1 MNILIIGTG
10 YVGLVSGT
18 CFSEFGY
25 KVTCVDHDSNKIKNL
40 KKGIIPIYEP
50 GLNELVNKNLNNK
63 NLNFDTNLNKYLNK
77 SDCVF
82 LAVGTPSRRGDGH
95 ADLKFIFRAVEEIC
109 LNLKKKIVLVTKSTV
124 PVGTAKK
131 IKELIKKLNKED
143 LVCVASNPEFL
154 REGSAINDFLRPDRV
169 VIGTNDQHSKKL
181 LNKLYS
187 PLNIRQVPMV
197 NTDTETSELIKYA
210 SNSFLA
216 TKITFINEIARFCK
230 KTGTNIN
237 DFSRAM
243 GLDKRIGPKF
253 LHSGPG
259 YGGSCFPK
267 DTLAMSKIFKDK
279 KIRFNIVD
287 TVIKTNNKI
296 KEDLSKDILKVIR
309 ANKVNKILFLGL
321 SFKPETDDI
330 RESSSIFIINYLIKK
345 NKNLIIS
352 AHDPVAIPNCKKEKL
367 KVNYYTDLEKSFQKQ
382 EMVIIATEWNIYRSI
397 NFENLYKE
405 MNSNIIYDLRN
416 IYSSNKEIPKIGFKY
431 YSITSK

>member
-1 MNILIIGTG
+1 MNILVIGTG
-10 YVGLVSGT
+10 YVGLVSGA

-25 KVTCVDHDSNKIKNL
+25 KVTCLDQDNIKIKNL

-50 GLNELVNKNLNNK
+50 GLNELVKKNITNR

-95 ADLKFIFRAVEEIC
+95 ADLKFVFKAVEEIC
-109 LNLKKKIVLVTKSTV
+109 LKITKKIVLVTKSTV

-131 IKELIKKLNKED
+131 IENVIKKLNKQN
-143 LVCVASNPEFL
+143 LITVASNPEFL

-169 VIGTNDQHSKKL
+169 VIGTNDTYSKEL

-187 PLNIRQVPMV
+187 PLNILQVPIV

-216 TKITFINEIARFCK
+216 TKITFINEIASFCK
-230 KTGTNIN
+230 KTGANIN
-237 DFSRAM
+237 DVSKAM
-243 GLDKRIGPKF
+243 GLDKRIGSKF

-267 DTLAMSKIFKDK
+267 DTLAMSRIFKDK
-279 KIRFNIVD
+279 KIKFSIVD

-296 KEDLSKDILKVIR
+296 KEDLSKEILKIIK
-309 ANKVNKILFLGL
+309 ANKINKILFLGL

-330 RESSSIFIINYLIKK
+330 RESSSIFIINYLLKK

-367 KVNYYTDLEKSFQKQ
+367 KIHYHEDLKKSYKKQ
-382 EMVIIATEWNIYRSI
+382 EMIIIATEWNIYRSI
-397 NFENLYKE
+397 NFDDLYKE
-405 MNSNIIYDLRN
+405 MSSHLIYDLRN
-416 IYSSNKEIPKIGFKY
+416 IYSGNKEILKLGFKY
-431 YSITSK
+431 HSISSK

>member
-1 MNILIIGTG
+1 MNILVIGTG
-10 YVGLVSGT
+10 YVGLVSGA

-25 KVTCVDHDSNKIKNL
+25 KVTCLDQNNIKIKNL

-50 GLNELVNKNLNNK
+50 GLNELVKKNITNR

-95 ADLKFIFRAVEEIC
+95 ADLKFVFKAVEEIC
-109 LNLKKKIVLVTKSTV
+109 LKITKKIVLVTKSTV

-131 IKELIKKLNKED
+131 IENVIKKLNKQN
-143 LVCVASNPEFL
+143 LITVASNPEFL

-169 VIGTNDQHSKKL
+169 VIGTNDTYSKEL

-187 PLNIRQVPMV
+187 PLNILQVPIV

-216 TKITFINEIARFCK
+216 TKITFINEIASFCK
-230 KTGTNIN
+230 KTGANIS
-237 DFSRAM
+237 DVSKAM
-243 GLDKRIGPKF
+243 GLDKRIGSKF

-267 DTLAMSKIFKDK
+267 DTLAMSRIFKDK
-279 KIRFNIVD
+279 KIKFSIVD

-296 KEDLSKDILKVIR
+296 KEDLSKEILKIIK
-309 ANKVNKILFLGL
+309 ANKINKILFLGL

-330 RESSSIFIINYLIKK
+330 RE
-345 NKNLIIS
+345 
-352 AHDPVAIPNCKKEKL
+352 
-367 KVNYYTDLEKSFQKQ
+367 
-382 EMVIIATEWNIYRSI
+382 
-397 NFENLYKE
+397 
-405 MNSNIIYDLRN
+405 
-416 IYSSNKEIPKIGFKY
+416 
-431 YSITSK
+431 

>member
-1 MNILIIGTG
+1 MNILIVGTG

-25 KVTCVDHDSNKIKNL
+25 KVTCIDHDGTKIKNL
-40 KKGIIPIYEP
+40 KKGIVPIYEP
-50 GLNELVNKNLNNK
+50 GLNEIVKKNLTNK

-95 ADLKFIFRAVEEIC
+95 ADLKFIFQAVEEIC
-109 LNLKKKIVLVTKSTV
+109 SKLTKKIVLVTKSTV

-131 IKELIKKLNKED
+131 IENIIKKLNKEN
-143 LVCVASNPEFL
+143 LVSVASNPEFL

-169 VIGTNDQHSKKL
+169 VIGTNDKYSKEL
-181 LNKLYS
+181 LNTLYS
-187 PLNIRQVPMV
+187 PLNIRHVPIV

-216 TKITFINEIARFCK
+216 TKITFINEIATFCK
-230 KTGTNIN
+230 KTGTNI
-237 DFSRAM
+237 DDVSRAM

-267 DTLAMSKIFKDK
+267 DTLAMSRIFKDK
-279 KIRFNIVD
+279 KIKFNIVD
-287 TVIKTNNKI
+287 TVIKTNDKI
-296 KEDLSKDILKVIR
+296 KEDLAKDILKVIK

-321 SFKPETDDI
+321 AFKPETDDI
-330 RESSSIFIINYLIKK
+330 RESSSVFIINYLLKK
-345 NKNLIIS
+345 NKNLTIS

-367 KVNYYTDLEKSFQKQ
+367 KINYYTDLKKSFQKK
-382 EMVIIATEWNIYRSI
+382 EMIIIATEWNIYRSI
-397 NFENLYKE
+397 NFENLHKE
-405 MNSNIIYDLRN
+405 MNSNIIYDLRG
-416 IYSSNKEIPKIGFKY
+416 IYSGNKKISQLGFKY
-431 YSITSK
+431 HSITSK

>member
-1 MNILIIGTG
+1 MNILVIGTG
-10 YVGLVSGT
+10 YVGLVSGA

-25 KVTCVDHDSNKIKNL
+25 KVTCLDQDNIKIKNL

-50 GLNELVNKNLNNK
+50 GLNELVKKNITNR

-95 ADLKFIFRAVEEIC
+95 ADLKFVFKAVEEIC
-109 LNLKKKIVLVTKSTV
+109 LKITKKIVLVTKSTV

-131 IKELIKKLNKED
+131 IENVIKKLNKQN
-143 LVCVASNPEFL
+143 LITVASNPEFL

-169 VIGTNDQHSKKL
+169 VIGTNDTYSKEL

-187 PLNIRQVPMV
+187 PLNILQVPIV

-216 TKITFINEIARFCK
+216 TKITFINEIASFCK
-230 KTGTNIN
+230 KTGANIN
-237 DFSRAM
+237 DVSKAM
-243 GLDKRIGPKF
+243 GLDKRIGSKF
-253 LHSGPG
+253 LHPGPG

-267 DTLAMSKIFKDK
+267 DTLAMSRIFKDK
-279 KIRFNIVD
+279 KIKFSIVD

-296 KEDLSKDILKVIR
+296 KEDLSKEILKIIK
-309 ANKVNKILFLGL
+309 ANKINKILFLGL

-330 RESSSIFIINYLIKK
+330 RESSSIFIINYLLKK
-345 NKNLIIS
+345 NKNLVIS

-367 KVNYYTDLEKSFQKQ
+367 KIHYHEDLKKSYKKQ
-382 EMVIIATEWNIYRSI
+382 EMIIIATEWNIYRSI
-397 NFENLYKE
+397 NFDDLYKE
-405 MNSNIIYDLRN
+405 MSSHLIYDLRN
-416 IYSSNKEIPKIGFKY
+416 IYSGNKEILKLGFKY
-431 YSITSK
+431 HSISSK

>member
-1 MNILIIGTG
+1 MNILVIGTG
-10 YVGLVSGT
+10 YVGLVSGA

-25 KVTCVDHDSNKIKNL
+25 KVTCLDQDNIKIKNL

-50 GLNELVNKNLNNK
+50 GLNELVKKNITNR

-95 ADLKFIFRAVEEIC
+95 ADLKFVFKAVEEIC
-109 LNLKKKIVLVTKSTV
+109 LKITKKIVLVTKSTV

-131 IKELIKKLNKED
+131 IENVIKKLNKQN
-143 LVCVASNPEFL
+143 LITVASNPEFL

-169 VIGTNDQHSKKL
+169 VIGTNDTYSKEL

-187 PLNIRQVPMV
+187 PLNILQVPIV

-216 TKITFINEIARFCK
+216 TKITFINEIASFCK
-230 KTGTNIN
+230 KTGANIN
-237 DFSRAM
+237 DVSKAM
-243 GLDKRIGPKF
+243 GLDKRIGSKF

-267 DTLAMSKIFKDK
+267 DTLAMSRIFKDK
-279 KIRFNIVD
+279 KIKFSIVD

-296 KEDLSKDILKVIR
+296 KEDLSKEILKIIK
-309 ANKVNKILFLGL
+309 ANKINKILFLGL

-330 RESSSIFIINYLIKK
+330 RESSSIFIINYLLKK

-367 KVNYYTDLEKSFQKQ
+367 KINYYEDLKKSYKKQ
-382 EMVIIATEWNIYRSI
+382 EMIIIATEWNIYRSI
-397 NFENLYKE
+397 NFDDLYKE
-405 MNSNIIYDLRN
+405 MSSHLIYDLRN
-416 IYSSNKEIPKIGFKY
+416 IYSGNKEILKLGFKY
-431 YSITSK
+431 HSISSK

>member
-1 MNILIIGTG
+1 MNILVIGTG
-10 YVGLVSGT
+10 YVGLVSGA

-25 KVTCVDHDSNKIKNL
+25 KVTCLDQDNIKIKNL

-50 GLNELVNKNLNNK
+50 GLNELVKKNITNR

-95 ADLKFIFRAVEEIC
+95 ADLKFVFKAVEEIC
-109 LNLKKKIVLVTKSTV
+109 LKITKKIVLVTKSTV

-131 IKELIKKLNKED
+131 IENVIKKLNKQN
-143 LVCVASNPEFL
+143 LITVASNPEFL

-169 VIGTNDQHSKKL
+169 VIGTNDTYSKEL

-187 PLNIRQVPMV
+187 PLNILQVPIV

-216 TKITFINEIARFCK
+216 TKITFINEIASFCK
-230 KTGTNIN
+230 KTGANIN
-237 DFSRAM
+237 DVSKAM
-243 GLDKRIGPKF
+243 GLDKRIGSKF
-253 LHSGPG
+253 LHPGPG

-267 DTLAMSKIFKDK
+267 DTLAMSRIFKDK
-279 KIRFNIVD
+279 KIKFSIVD

-296 KEDLSKDILKVIR
+296 KEDLSKEILKIIK
-309 ANKVNKILFLGL
+309 ANKINKILFLGL

-330 RESSSIFIINYLIKK
+330 RESSSIFIINYLLKK

-367 KVNYYTDLEKSFQKQ
+367 KIHYYEDLKKSYKKQ
-382 EMVIIATEWNIYRSI
+382 EMIIIATEWNIYRSI
-397 NFENLYKE
+397 NFDDLYKE
-405 MNSNIIYDLRN
+405 MSSHLIYDLRN
-416 IYSSNKEIPKIGFKY
+416 IYSGNKEILKLGFKY
-431 YSITSK
+431 HSISSK

>member
-1 MNILIIGTG
+1 MNILVIGTG
-10 YVGLVSGT
+10 YVGLVSGA

-25 KVTCVDHDSNKIKNL
+25 KVTCLDQDNIKIKNL

-50 GLNELVNKNLNNK
+50 GLNELVKKNITNR

-95 ADLKFIFRAVEEIC
+95 ADLKFVFKAVEEIC
-109 LNLKKKIVLVTKSTV
+109 LKITKKIVLVTKSTV

-131 IKELIKKLNKED
+131 IENVIKKLNKQN
-143 LVCVASNPEFL
+143 LITVASNPEFL

-169 VIGTNDQHSKKL
+169 VIGTNDTYSKEL

-187 PLNIRQVPMV
+187 PLNILQVPIV

-216 TKITFINEIARFCK
+216 TKITFINEIASFCK
-230 KTGTNIN
+230 KTGANIS
-237 DFSRAM
+237 DVSKAM
-243 GLDKRIGPKF
+243 GLDKRIGSKF

-267 DTLAMSKIFKDK
+267 DTLAMSRIFKDK
-279 KIRFNIVD
+279 KIKFSIVD

-296 KEDLSKDILKVIR
+296 KEDLSKEILKIIK
-309 ANKVNKILFLGL
+309 ANKINKILFLGL

-330 RESSSIFIINYLIKK
+330 RESSSIFIINYLLKK

-367 KVNYYTDLEKSFQKQ
+367 KILYHEDLKKSYKKQ
-382 EMVIIATEWNIYRSI
+382 EMIIIATEWNIYRSI
-397 NFENLYKE
+397 NFDDLYKE
-405 MNSNIIYDLRN
+405 MSSHLIYDLRN
-416 IYSSNKEIPKIGFKY
+416 IYSRNKEILKLGFKY
-431 YSITSK
+431 HSISSK

>member
-131 IKELIKKLNKED
+131 IKELIKKLDKED

-237 DFSRAM
+237 DVSRAM

>member
-1 MNILIIGTG
+1 MNILVIGTG
-10 YVGLVSGT
+10 YVGLVSGA

-25 KVTCVDHDSNKIKNL
+25 KVTCLDQDNIKIKNL

-50 GLNELVNKNLNNK
+50 GLNELVKKNITNR

-95 ADLKFIFRAVEEIC
+95 ADLKFVFKAVEEIC
-109 LNLKKKIVLVTKSTV
+109 LKITKKIVLVTKSTV

-131 IKELIKKLNKED
+131 IENVIKKLNKQN
-143 LVCVASNPEFL
+143 LITVASNPEFL

-169 VIGTNDQHSKKL
+169 VIGTNDTYSKEL

-187 PLNIRQVPMV
+187 PLNILQVPIV

-216 TKITFINEIARFCK
+216 TKITFINEIASFCK
-230 KTGTNIN
+230 KTGANIN
-237 DFSRAM
+237 DVSKAM
-243 GLDKRIGPKF
+243 GLDKRIGSKF

-267 DTLAMSKIFKDK
+267 DTLAMSRIFKDK
-279 KIRFNIVD
+279 KIKFSIVD

-296 KEDLSKDILKVIR
+296 KEDLSKEILKIIK
-309 ANKVNKILFLGL
+309 ANKINKILFLGL

-330 RESSSIFIINYLIKK
+330 RESSSIFIINYLLKK

-367 KVNYYTDLEKSFQKQ
+367 KINYYKDLKKSYKKQ
-382 EMVIIATEWNIYRSI
+382 EMIIIATEWNIYRSI
-397 NFENLYKE
+397 NFDDLYKE
-405 MNSNIIYDLRN
+405 MSSHLIYDLRN
-416 IYSSNKEIPKIGFKY
+416 IYSGNKEILKLGFKY
-431 YSITSK
+431 HSISSK

>member
-1 MNILIIGTG
+1 MNILVIGTG
-10 YVGLVSGT
+10 YVGLVSGA

-25 KVTCVDHDSNKIKNL
+25 KVTCLDQDNIKIKNL

-50 GLNELVNKNLNNK
+50 GLNELVKKNITNR

-95 ADLKFIFRAVEEIC
+95 ADLKFVFKAVEEIC
-109 LNLKKKIVLVTKSTV
+109 LKITKKIVLVTKSTV

-131 IKELIKKLNKED
+131 IENVIKKLNKQN
-143 LVCVASNPEFL
+143 LITVASNPEFL

-169 VIGTNDQHSKKL
+169 VIGTNDTYSKEL

-187 PLNIRQVPMV
+187 PLNILQVPIV

-216 TKITFINEIARFCK
+216 TKITFINEIASFCK
-230 KTGTNIN
+230 KTGANIN
-237 DFSRAM
+237 DVSKAM
-243 GLDKRIGPKF
+243 GLDKRIGSKF

-267 DTLAMSKIFKDK
+267 DTLAMSRIFKDK
-279 KIRFNIVD
+279 KIKFSIVD

-296 KEDLSKDILKVIR
+296 KEDLSKEILKIIK
-309 ANKVNKILFLGL
+309 ANKINKILFLGL

-330 RESSSIFIINYLIKK
+330 RESSSIFIINYLLKK

-367 KVNYYTDLEKSFQKQ
+367 KIHYHKDLKKSYKKQ
-382 EMVIIATEWNIYRSI
+382 EMIIIATEWNIYRSI
-397 NFENLYKE
+397 NFDDLYKE
-405 MNSNIIYDLRN
+405 MSSHLIYDLRN
-416 IYSSNKEIPKIGFKY
+416 IYSGNKEILKLGFKY
-431 YSITSK
+431 HSISSK

>member
-1 MNILIIGTG
+1 MNILVIGTG
-10 YVGLVSGT
+10 YVGLVSGA

-25 KVTCVDHDSNKIKNL
+25 KVICVDHDNIKIKNL

-50 GLNELVNKNLNNK
+50 GLNELVKKNIINKNLK
-63 NLNFDTNLNKYLNK
+63 FDSNLNKYLNK

-95 ADLKFIFRAVEEIC
+95 ADLKFIFKAVEEIC
-109 LNLKKKIVLVTKSTV
+109 LKVTKKIVLVTKSTV

-131 IKELIKKLNKED
+131 IENLIKKLKKEK
-143 LVCVASNPEFL
+143 LITVASNPEFL

-169 VIGTNDQHSKKL
+169 VIGTNDQYSKEL
-181 LNKLYS
+181 INRLYS
-187 PLNIRQVPMV
+187 PLNIRQVPIV

-216 TKITFINEIARFCK
+216 TKITFINEIAAYCK
-230 KTGTNIN
+230 KTGTNI
-237 DFSRAM
+237 DDVSKAM

-267 DTLAMSKIFKDK
+267 DTLATSRIFKDK

-296 KEDLSKDILKVIR
+296 KEDLSKEILNIVKT
-309 ANKVNKILFLGL
+309 NKINKILFLGL

-330 RESSSIFIINYLIKK
+330 RESSSIFIINYLLRK
-345 NKNLIIS
+345 NKDLIIS
-352 AHDPVAIPNCKKEKL
+352 AHDPVAIPNAKKEKL
-367 KVNYYTDLEKSFQKQ
+367 KIKFHNDLEKSFKGQ
-382 EMVIIATEWNIYRSI
+382 EMIIIATEWNIYRSI
-397 NFENLYKE
+397 NFIKLYDQMNLHV
-405 MNSNIIYDLRN
+405 IYDLRN
-416 IYSSNKEIPKIGFKY
+416 IYTGNKEILKLGFKY
-431 YSITSK
+431 HSISSK

>member
-1 MNILIIGTG
+1 MNILVIGTG
-10 YVGLVSGT
+10 YVGLVSGA

-25 KVTCVDHDSNKIKNL
+25 KVTCLDQDNIKIKNL

-50 GLNELVNKNLNNK
+50 GLNELVKKNITNR

-95 ADLKFIFRAVEEIC
+95 ADLKFVFKAVEEIC
-109 LNLKKKIVLVTKSTV
+109 LKITKKIVLVTKSTV

-131 IKELIKKLNKED
+131 IENVIKKLNKQN
-143 LVCVASNPEFL
+143 LITVASNPEFL

-169 VIGTNDQHSKKL
+169 VIGTNDTYSKEL

-187 PLNIRQVPMV
+187 PLNILQVPIV

-216 TKITFINEIARFCK
+216 TKITFINEIASFCK
-230 KTGTNIN
+230 KTGANIS
-237 DFSRAM
+237 DVSKAM
-243 GLDKRIGPKF
+243 GLDKRIGSKF

-267 DTLAMSKIFKDK
+267 DTLAMSRIFKDK
-279 KIRFNIVD
+279 KIKFSIVD

-296 KEDLSKDILKVIR
+296 KEDLSKEILKIIK
-309 ANKVNKILFLGL
+309 ANKINKILFLGL

-330 RESSSIFIINYLIKK
+330 RESSSIFIINYLLKK

-367 KVNYYTDLEKSFQKQ
+367 KINYYKDLKKSYKKQ
-382 EMVIIATEWNIYRSI
+382 EMIIIATEWNIYRSI
-397 NFENLYKE
+397 NFDDLYKE
-405 MNSNIIYDLRN
+405 MSSHLIYDLRN
-416 IYSSNKEIPKIGFKY
+416 IYSGNKEILKLGFKY
-431 YSITSK
+431 HSISSK

>member
-237 DFSRAM
+237 DVSRAM

>member
-1 MNILIIGTG
+1 MNILVIGTG
-10 YVGLVSGT
+10 YVGLVSGA

-25 KVTCVDHDSNKIKNL
+25 KVTCLDQDNIKIKNL

-50 GLNELVNKNLNNK
+50 GLNELVKKNITNR

-95 ADLKFIFRAVEEIC
+95 ADLKFVFKAVEEIC
-109 LNLKKKIVLVTKSTV
+109 LKITKKIVLVTKSTV

-131 IKELIKKLNKED
+131 IENLIKKLNKQN
-143 LVCVASNPEFL
+143 LITVASNPEFL

-169 VIGTNDQHSKKL
+169 VIGTNDTYSKEL

-187 PLNIRQVPMV
+187 PLNILQVPIV

-216 TKITFINEIARFCK
+216 TKITFINEIASFCK
-230 KTGTNIN
+230 KTGANIN
-237 DFSRAM
+237 DVSKAM
-243 GLDKRIGPKF
+243 GLDKRIGSKF

-267 DTLAMSKIFKDK
+267 DTLAMSRIFKDK
-279 KIRFNIVD
+279 KIKFSIVD

-296 KEDLSKDILKVIR
+296 KEDLSKEILKIIK
-309 ANKVNKILFLGL
+309 ANKINKILFLGL

-330 RESSSIFIINYLIKK
+330 RESSSIFIINYLLKK

-367 KVNYYTDLEKSFQKQ
+367 KIHYHEDLKKSYKKQ
-382 EMVIIATEWNIYRSI
+382 EMIIIATEWNIYRSI
-397 NFENLYKE
+397 NFDDLYKE
-405 MNSNIIYDLRN
+405 MSSHLIYDLRN
-416 IYSSNKEIPKIGFKY
+416 IYSGNKEILKLGFKY
-431 YSITSK
+431 HSISSK